1 MDFSEKSPT
10 IKQLRIT
17 KTGKESGKMYHS
29 PHQFEPM
36 SLSDRQLE
44 EVQPLV
50 EQIVRSSIKLTA
62 AAHET
67 TRAGLRE
74 LVRQMNSYYSN
85 RIEGQSTHPHNIE
98 RALHNDFS
106 RQPDEARLQRIA
118 IAHIDAEIALEL
130 HIGNESALTTDFLI
144 EAHRALYERLDPEDR
159 ISDDGEV
166 IVPGQI
172 RTRDVEVGRHIPPT
186 AASLP
191 AFLERLD
198 QVYGP
203 TRSWERTLITTACA
217 HHRVAWVHPF
227 LDGNGRATRLQSH
240 CALWKLSEG
249 LWSPNRGL
257 ARSTT
262 AYYAA
267 LQNADSAR
275 RGDLDGRGNLSAAG
289 LFEWVK
295 YFLGICQDQVA
306 YMSSMLALEG
316 IKQRIEALII
326 FRSTQDKS
334 IRREAILPLVHIF
347 GLGPIT
353 RGEFAQMTG
362 LGERSARSLLSK
374 LLADRLLVSDTPYGP
389 VRFGMPLNSLGMI
402 FPNLYPEVDQILA

>member
-1 MDFSEKSPT
+1 
-10 IKQLRIT
+10 
-17 KTGKESGKMYHS
+17 
-29 PHQFEPM
+29 
-36 SLSDRQLE
+36 
-44 EVQPLV
+44 
-50 EQIVRSSIKLTA
+50 
-62 AAHET
+62 
-67 TRAGLRE
+67 
-74 LVRQMNSYYSN
+74 MN
-85 RIEGQSTHPHNIE
+85 
-98 RALHNDFS
+98 
-106 RQPDEARLQRIA
+106 
-118 IAHIDAEIALEL
+118 
-130 HIGNESALTTDFLI
+130 FLI
-144 EAHRALYERLDPEDR
+144 EAHRALYERLAPEDR

-203 TRSWERTLITTACA
+203 TRSWERTLIATACT
-217 HHRVAWVHPF
+217 HHRVPWVHPF
-227 LDGNGRATRLQSH
+227 LDGKGRATRLQSH

-275 RGDLDGRGNLSAAG
+275 RGDLDGRGNL
-289 LFEWVK
+289 
-295 YFLGICQDQVA
+295 
-306 YMSSMLALEG
+306 
-316 IKQRIEALII
+316 
-326 FRSTQDKS
+326 
-334 IRREAILPLVHIF
+334 
-347 GLGPIT
+347 
-353 RGEFAQMTG
+353 AQMTG

-402 FPNLYPEVDQILA
+402 FPNLYPEVDQLLA

>member
-1 MDFSEKSPT
+1 M
-10 IKQLRIT
+10 
-17 KTGKESGKMYHS
+17 
-29 PHQFEPM
+29 
-36 SLSDRQLE
+36 
-44 EVQPLV
+44 
-50 EQIVRSSIKLTA
+50 
-62 AAHET
+62 
-67 TRAGLRE
+67 
-74 LVRQMNSYYSN
+74 
-85 RIEGQSTHPHNIE
+85 
-98 RALHNDFS
+98 
-106 RQPDEARLQRIA
+106 
-118 IAHIDAEIALEL
+118 
-130 HIGNESALTTDFLI
+130 
-144 EAHRALYERLDPEDR
+144 
-159 ISDDGEV
+159 
-166 IVPGQI
+166 
-172 RTRDVEVGRHIPPT
+172 EVGRHIPPR

-203 TRSWERTLITTACA
+203 TRSWERTLIATACA

-295 YFLGICQDQVA
+295 YFLGICQDQVT

-362 LGERSARSLLSK
+362 LGGAQCPLPVVQAIGRPTAGQRHALWPCALWHAAELAGHGIPESLPGSGPATGLIF
-374 LLADRLLVSDTPYGP
+374 LLQPY
-389 VRFGMPLNSLGMI
+389 LGMHFTRLKATPKYAEI
-402 FPNLYPEVDQILA
+402 MVRRGVA